1 MALKKQTLSIPFT
14 RGLDQKTSEATG
26 EPGTLSS
33 AKNITMDKA
42 GLISKRKGFETFR
55 DSSTVIG
62 DTVPKGKSLTFTTG
76 ANIYSYDEDLLV
88 ADGGRLYHKS
98 GDTGLQD
105 AGALINCTYSRS
117 QIYSDESK
125 KIGQVRSVRVTRS
138 GIDYDVMAWVQV
150 EPIKLADYEV
160 CIAVRDVKSGAFYR
174 KPYVVETIAKD
185 SNLADISLWSVAPSI
200 HLVKVTDD
208 KIILVYKLGNA
219 TTLTPDIKYVFI
231 PDFPTVA
238 FSALSI
244 LPISVSSSLSNLN
257 NTATCIDVALS
268 NDNASLFMA
277 YYTQATGAGTA
288 GAVQAPRIAKFTIG
302 TNTLTFGSEQ
312 EVYRTVS
319 PNVSFATH
327 SQDNYFY
334 GNGYIPGISLHAA
347 EGDLLLCFNASGAS
361 TYPRLRIS
369 IWCVKIS
376 EALSQTDDAFQ
387 DTKLQNKVLAN
398 GGFVTGFFGT
408 KGFITAIQGNS
419 NSLTKSYGVEDNN
432 FASSRYRTGT
442 SGSGYTYY
450 GGLKVKTYDLTGSH
464 GPISPA
470 TGEQYVRIY
479 SSTASGA
486 TTDTPSALGWIRW
499 DDKTSGGGS
508 KEVYLSI
515 VEPGAGF
522 EYDDATGIITSG
534 EQTIAQL
541 WIRSQIGGTWFNI
554 PANTLEA
561 DDFPI
566 ENVRAPFHEILHLDF
581 DGDMSGFDSVTSV
594 HQNAT
599 VVSAPMVVTAA
610 GNTEILVAA
619 SRTNDNIGDANSFEF
634 LTDADGVIHGTGI
647 TGNSSN
653 NVTSEYASMNENI
666 CRLLDS
672 VSSVELI
679 SGNFEYSTN
688 TLVKTFL
695 SSSDNS
701 AAGYIKSHEQ
711 IFSPARCV
719 VNLSPDRSLP
729 GINGGTSFLIGAGTL
744 FSYDGEELVEN
755 GYYESPSIRSIVA
768 VSTSVDSR
776 LTAGEFYS
784 YSVVYEFVDKNGNLH
799 ESPPL
804 AAVEVQTATN
814 FESVALRIP
823 TFDATRKNANR
834 ISIYRTRENGP
845 VLKKIVSIE
854 PSAYQKSLGYI
865 DYIDLGESEEDFNNL
880 PILYT
885 TGGLLANNQPGSVT
899 DLCEHKGR
907 IIAATPTEYV
917 IFSKVNSPGFGYSFP
932 LPSFVIDL
940 PVDSSLITAV
950 ESNPNFLAIFT
961 SDDVFVVSGD
971 GPNNLGVG
979 AFTRPNLLAGS
990 QGAIK
995 GSPHISTVFGTFYV
1009 SERGI
1014 YLIAP
1019 NGQIQYIGAAVED
1032 LVDERTIK
1040 AIDYFDATN
1049 EIRFLCST
1057 GDSDNDFTIIC
1068 YNTVFQQ
1075 WYSWEIDKDSSQTAV
1090 GQCLYSPTGVT
1101 SERYHNIL
1109 LSDGEILR
1117 QGTGYTDR
1125 AAAEQYDM
1133 DFEIKNISAAGLQGA
1148 QRIYR
1153 LMALYDYH
1161 SSSALNITI
1170 TNDYKSTGGA
1180 SSTEQHILVLGPDFE
1195 QALIHLRNQKST
1207 AIRARFAVAA
1217 AGQGISFNGLALQV
1231 GVRPTAF
1238 KKPAAQIA
1246 PEA

>member
-1 MALKKQTLSIPFT
+1 MALKKQTLSIPFA

-105 AGALINCTYSRS
+105 AGALIDCTYSRN

-125 KIGQVRSVRVTRS
+125 KIGQVRSVRVTKS
-138 GIDYDVMAWVQV
+138 GVDYDLMAWVQTDA
-150 EPIKLADYEV
+150 ITIADYEL
-160 CIAVRDVKSGAFYR
+160 CLAVRDVKSGAFFR
-174 KPYVVETIAKD
+174 KPFIFETVARNSGTED
-185 SNLADISLWSVAPSI
+185 THLWLVAPSI
-200 HLVKVTDD
+200 HLVKVNDT
-208 KIILVYKLGNA
+208 KQFIIYRVGNSS
-219 TTLTPDIKYVFI
+219 T
-231 PDFPTVA
+231 
-238 FSALSI
+238 
-244 LPISVSSSLSNLN
+244 VSSTMKARFIEDFTSASFSGSMPTPAISGSLRTLS

-268 NDNASLFMA
+268 SDSASVFVA
-277 YYTQATGAGTA
+277 YYTQSSSGALASVEG
-288 GAVQAPRIAKFTIG
+288 PRIAKFTVG
-302 TNTLTFGSEQ
+302 SSSLSFVSEQ
-312 EVYRTVS
+312 EVYRVVS
-319 PNVSFATH
+319 GSVGFNIH
-327 SQDNYFY
+327 DYKNYFY
-334 GNGYIPGISLHAA
+334 GNGFIPGISLHST
-347 EGDLLLCFNASGAS
+347 GSNLLVCFNAHGHHSSG
-361 TYPRLRIS
+361 RIRIS
-369 IWCVKIS
+369 IWCAVLS
-376 EALSQTDDAFQ
+376 ESLSQTNDSFQ
-387 DTKLQNKVLAN
+387 DTEMQNKVLAN
-398 GGFVTGFFGT
+398 GGFVTGAFRT
-408 KGFITAIQGNS
+408 KGFITAVQGNS
-419 NSLTKSYGVEDNN
+419 NSMSKTLGVENNN
-432 FASSRYRTGT
+432 FASSRVII
-442 SGSGYTYY
+442 
-450 GGLKVKTYDLTGSH
+450 GGVYFAGLRVKTYDLSGTLS
-464 GPISPA
+464 SPPSPTA
-470 TGEQYVRIY
+470 GQQYVRFY
-479 SSTASGA
+479 SAAATGSGP
-486 TTDTPSALGWIRW
+486 DTPSGLGWIRW
-499 DDKTSGGGS
+499 ENTSGGGS
-508 KEVYLSI
+508 TSANIYLSI
-515 VEPGAGF
+515 IEPGAGF
-522 EYDDATGIITSG
+522 KYDVATGKVVSA
-534 EQTIAQL
+534 EQTQIEA
-541 WIRSQIGGTWFNI
+541 WIKDQIGSWFAF
-554 PANTLEA
+554 PSSPTVTLEA
-561 DDFPI
+561 DTLD
-566 ENVRAPFHEILHLDF
+566 EHTRAPLHEILHLDF
-581 DGDMSGFDSVTSV
+581 NNATDGFDSVTSV

-599 VVSAPMVVTAA
+599 VVSDPMVVVKA

-619 SRTNDNIGDANSFEF
+619 SRTNDNIGDANTFEF
-634 LTDADGVIHGTGI
+634 LTDADGVIHATGI

-653 NVTSEYASMNENI
+653 NVTSEYASMTGTNI
-666 CRLLDS
+666 RLLDS
-672 VSSVELI
+672 VSI
-679 SGNFEYSTN
+679 SESIGGNFEYATN
-688 TLVKTFL
+688 TLIKTFL

-701 AAGYIKSHEQ
+701 LESYIKHHEQ
-711 IFSPARCV
+711 IFAPARCILD
-719 VNLSPDRSLP
+719 LSPDRSLP
-729 GINGGTSFLIGAGTL
+729 GINGGSSFLIGGGTL

-755 GYYESPSIRSIVA
+755 GYYESPSIRSLVA

-784 YSVVYEFVDKNGNLH
+784 YSVVYEFVDNNGNLH

-804 AAVEVQTATN
+804 AAVEVQTSTN
-814 FESVALRIP
+814 FKSIALRIP

-845 VLKKIVSIE
+845 LLKKIVSIE
-854 PSAYQKSLGYI
+854 PSATQLALGYI
-865 DYIDLGESEEDFNNL
+865 DYVDLGESEEDFNDL

-907 IIAATPTEYV
+907 IIAATPTEFI
-917 IFSKVNSPGFGYSFP
+917 IFSKINSPGFGYSFP

-940 PVDSSLITAV
+940 PVDSSLITAI

-961 SDDVFVVSGD
+961 ADDAYAVSGD

-979 AFTRPNLLAGS
+979 AFTRPNRLAGN

-1032 LVDERTIK
+1032 LVDNRTIK

-1057 GDSDNDFTIIC
+1057 GDLDNDFTMIC

-1075 WYSWEIDKDSSQTAV
+1075 WYSSAIHKDGSQTAV
-1090 GQCLYSPTGVT
+1090 GQCLYSPSGL
-1101 SERYHNIL
+1101 SSSKYHNIL

-1117 QGTGYTDR
+1117 EGTGYTDR
-1125 AAAEQYDM
+1125 AASNQYSM

-1153 LMALYDYH
+1153 LMTLYDYH
-1161 SSSALNITI
+1161 SSSALNMTI
-1170 TNDYKSTGGA
+1170 TNDYKSVGSSA
-1180 SSTEQHILVLGPDFE
+1180 SSEQHILTLAADFE
-1195 QALIHLRNQKST
+1195 QVVAHLRNQKST
-1207 AIRARFAVAA
+1207 AIRARFVVAA

-1238 KKPAAQIA
+1238 KKPSAQIA
-1246 PEA
+1246 PES

>member
-1 MALKKQTLSIPFT
+1 MALKKQTLSIPFA

-105 AGALINCTYSRS
+105 AGALIDCTYSRS

-125 KIGQVRSVRVTRS
+125 KIGQVRSVRVTKS
-138 GIDYDVMAWVQV
+138 GVDYDLMAWVQTD
-150 EPIKLADYEV
+150 PITIADYEL
-160 CIAVRDVKSGAFYR
+160 CLAVRDVKSGAFFR
-174 KPYVVETIAKD
+174 KPFVFETVPRN
-185 SNLADISLWSVAPSI
+185 SGTEETHLWLVAPSI
-200 HLVKVTDD
+200 HLVKVSDD
-208 KIILVYKLGNA
+208 KQFILYRVGDS
-219 TTLTPDIKYVFI
+219 TT
-231 PDFPTVA
+231 
-238 FSALSI
+238 
-244 LPISVSSSLSNLN
+244 VSSTMKYRFIEDFSTVSFSNSMPRIAISGSLSTLS

-268 NDNASLFMA
+268 GDSASVFVA
-277 YYTQATGAGTA
+277 YYTQGSSGALASVEG
-288 GAVQAPRIAKFTIG
+288 PRIAKFTVG
-302 TNTLTFGSEQ
+302 SSTLSFVSEQ
-312 EVYRTVS
+312 EVYRVVS
-319 PNVSFATH
+319 GSVGFSIH
-327 SQDNYFY
+327 DWKNYFY
-334 GNGYIPGISLHAA
+334 GNGYIPGICLHST
-347 EGDLLLCFNASGAS
+347 GDDLVVCFNANGHHSSG
-361 TYPRLRIS
+361 RIRIS
-369 IWCVKIS
+369 IWCAGLDES
-376 EALSQTDDAFQ
+376 LNQTHDSFQ
-387 DTKLQNKVLAN
+387 DTELENKVLAN
-398 GGFVTGFFGT
+398 GGFVTGSFRT
-408 KGFITAIQGNS
+408 KGFITAVQGNS
-419 NSLTKSYGVEDNN
+419 NSMSKALGAENSN
-432 FASSRYRTGT
+432 FASSRYIN
-442 SGSGYTYY
+442 SGVYY
-450 GGLKVKTYDLTGSH
+450 GGLKVRTYDLTGSH
-464 GPISPA
+464 HGAIPA
-470 TGEQYVRIY
+470 ADSKYVRFY
-479 SSTASGA
+479 SGEATSGTA
-486 TTDTPSALGWIRW
+486 DTPSGVGWVRW
-499 DDKTSGGGS
+499 NPTGN
-508 KEVYLSI
+508 EVFFSVI
-515 VEPGAGF
+515 EPGAGF
-522 EYDDATGIITSG
+522 KYGPSNGLLTLSEQNQVRDWIQDQVGSWFEFSSG
-534 EQTIAQL
+534 
-541 WIRSQIGGTWFNI
+541 S
-554 PANTLEA
+554 TLVVEA
-561 DDFPI
+561 DTAQ
-566 ENVRAPFHEILHLDF
+566 EYTRAPLHEILHLDF
-581 DGDMSGFDSVTSV
+581 NTGNTGFDDVSSV

-599 VVSAPMVVTAA
+599 VVSDPMVATIA

-619 SRTNDNIGDANSFEF
+619 SRTNDNIGDANTFEF
-634 LTDADGVIHGTGI
+634 LTDADGVIHGTAI
-647 TGNSSN
+647 TGNSSY
-653 NVTSEYASMNENI
+653 NVTSEYSSMTDTSI
-666 CRLLDS
+666 RLLDS
-672 VSSVELI
+672 ASIVESI

-688 TLVKTFL
+688 TLIKTFL

-701 AAGYIKSHEQ
+701 LEGYIKHHEQ

-784 YSVVYEFVDKNGNLH
+784 YSVVYEFVDRNGNLH

-854 PSAYQKSLGYI
+854 PSAYQKGLGYI

-950 ESNPNFLAIFT
+950 ESNPNFLAVFT

-1032 LVDERTIK
+1032 LVDGRTIK

-1057 GDSDNDFTIIC
+1057 GEFDDGFTVIC

-1075 WYSWEIDKDSSQTAV
+1075 WYSWEVDKDSSQTAV

-1101 SERYHNIL
+1101 SEKYHNIL
-1109 LSDGEILR
+1109 LSDGEMLR

-1125 AAAEQYDM
+1125 AAAEEYDM
-1133 DFEIKNISAAGLQGA
+1133 VFEVKNISAAGLQGA

-1161 SSSALNITI
+1161 SSSALSITI
-1170 TNDYKSTGGA
+1170 TNDYKSTGAAA
-1180 SSTEQHILVLGPDFE
+1180 SSEQHTLVLAADFE
-1195 QALIHLRNQKST
+1195 QALVHLRNQKST
-1207 AIRARFAVAA
+1207 AIRAQFVVSA